1 MRLWA
6 DDAGNIPDGDPDP
19 MPIPPHH
26 NVAMLC
32 IALPI
37 PACPA
42 LHCIPHPHIELR
54 AELHP
59 CRGGRRLHM
68 GYIFTNAPSFF
79 VRLLSHCRACILS
92 AASERARRPSVCCSL
107 ACLDISES
115 SVVTFNPKPA
125 SRDPIFEAIV
135 IELWH
140 VGYCLTG
147 IIFVC
152 IMYTIQSHP
161 FPFRRSNRLSPFH
174 SV

>member
-1 MRLWA
+1 
-6 DDAGNIPDGDPDP
+6 
-19 MPIPPHH
+19 
-26 NVAMLC
+26 
-32 IALPI
+32 
-37 PACPA
+37 
-42 LHCIPHPHIELR
+42 
-54 AELHP
+54 
-59 CRGGRRLHM
+59 M

>member
-115 SVVTFNPKPA
+115 SVVTFDPPPA
-125 SRDPIFEAIV
+125 HTDCNCNWTVGYWVSYSYTQFSRTERPDKHSRDE
-135 IELWH
+135 
-140 VGYCLTG
+140 
-147 IIFVC
+147 
-152 IMYTIQSHP
+152 
-161 FPFRRSNRLSPFH
+161 RRSNSRHL
-174 SV
+174 